1 MQPSTRH
8 AKLPVISRFLVLAA
22 TIVFTSGGRGQMLS
36 GEWVNKTQKQIEA
49 LRMTS
54 VRILVLDEKGQPA
67 PLVNVQ
73 LTMLRHAFAW
83 GVEMTGRDLDWAD
96 GRQTSLANE
105 RVWRC
110 FSAVSLEHL
119 GNWPAVEPKRGQ
131 RDFAR
136 VDRVLE
142 WTRRHGL
149 PVRWGQVIS
158 LDPQNLPAWAREMR
172 GQPFADALE
181 GHVRAVLL
189 RYGREVGEFDLLA
202 DAPTYDVVGDRLGPG
217 MNRMLFEDAR
227 FACPDARLSLGFV
240 DCLRPDRLTIMVR
253 YMTEAGQAFLD
264 PRVVAV
270 RTPVTDVVVQPQ
282 LARALEWIGQ
292 IGKPVIVTGL
302 EVGGSSETAA
312 AVSLE
317 TMLRT
322 LFASPSIGGV
332 YFAGV
337 RQESLTVPN
346 ASLGNEFGQLTPAGQ
361 VVESLIRQLWWT
373 RTTLRS
379 DELGNVQTRVYA
391 GWYDLTAQL
400 PSGAV
405 AQARVYIAP
414 SNGQPTLRLAV
425 LEPLRG
431 ITPPAANDAPAATP
445 PPTASLEKL
454 GD

>member
-1 MQPSTRH
+1 
-8 AKLPVISRFLVLAA
+8 
-22 TIVFTSGGRGQMLS
+22 MLR

-49 LRMTS
+49 LRMTN
-54 VRILVLDEKGQPA
+54 VRVLVLDENGQPV
-67 PLVNVQ
+67 PLVSVQ

-83 GVEMTGRDLDWAD
+83 GVEMTGRDLDWAA
-96 GRQTSLANE
+96 GRQTDLTQE

-110 FSAVSLEHL
+110 FSAVSLEHV
-119 GNWPAVEPKRGQ
+119 GNWPAVEPKQGQ
-131 RDFAR
+131 RDFSR
-136 VDRVLE
+136 VDRVLD
-142 WTRRHGL
+142 WSRQQGL

-158 LDPQNLPAWAREMR
+158 LDPQNLPAWVREMR

-181 GHVRAVLL
+181 EQVRTVML
-189 RYGREVGEFDLLA
+189 RYGQEVGEFDLLA

-217 MNRMLFEDAR
+217 MNRLLFEDAR
-227 FACPDARLSLGFV
+227 FACPDARLSMGFV

-264 PRVVAV
+264 PRVIAV
-270 RTPVTDVVVQPQ
+270 RTPIRDVVVQPQ
-282 LARALEWIGQ
+282 LARALEWVGQ
-292 IGKPVIVTGL
+292 IGKPVVVTGL

-312 AVSLE
+312 AISLE

-322 LFASPSIGGV
+322 LFASPSISGV

-346 ASLGNEFGQLTPAGQ
+346 ASLGNEFGQLTQAGQ
-361 VVESLIRQLWWT
+361 VVEALIHNLWCT
-373 RTTLRS
+373 RTTLLS
-379 DELGNVQTRVYA
+379 DELGNVQTRVFA
-391 GWYDLTAQL
+391 GWYDMSATL

-405 AQARVYIAP
+405 AHARIYVAP

-431 ITPPAANDAPAATP
+431 IKPPGTDDASAAP
-445 PPTASLEKL
+445 PSGTSLEKL